1 MDSKLYNEIRESFT
15 NYLTEKKLR
24 KTEERYA
31 ILEGVCAF
39 TGHFDIIM
47 LHNKI
52 KEARFY
58 VSKSTVYNT
67 LEVLLDA
74 GIVVSYQ
81 ANSLS
86 VHYELKKYAETHSH
100 LFCTKCGSIR
110 EIKNMHVKGC
120 LSTMKTP
127 GFTPDFYSLYIYGI
141 CRKCKSK
148 IQKEKKE
155 ETKNK

>member
-1 MDSKLYNEIRESFT
+1 MDSKLYKEIQESFT

-31 ILEGVCAF
+31 ILEGVCSF

-47 LHNKI
+47 LHNRI
-52 KEARFY
+52 KDARYY

-81 ANSLS
+81 ASAQS
-86 VHYELKKYAETHSH
+86 VQYELKKYAETHSH
-100 LFCTKCGSIR
+100 LFCTKCGSVH
-110 EIKNMHVKGC
+110 EIKNLHLKGC
-120 LSTMKTP
+120 LNTIKTP
-127 GFTPDFYSLYIYGI
+127 GFTPEFYSLYIYGI
-141 CRKCKSK
+141 CRKCKNK
-148 IQKEKKE
+148 IQKEM
-155 ETKNK
+155 NKRNK

>member
-1 MDSKLYNEIRESFT
+1 MDSKLYNEIQESFT

-39 TGHFDIIM
+39 TGHFDIVM

-52 KEARFY
+52 KEARYY

-74 GIVVSYQ
+74 GIVVSHQ
-81 ANSLS
+81 TSSQS
-86 VHYELKKYAETHSH
+86 VQYELKKYAEMHSH

-110 EIKNMHVKGC
+110 EIKNAHIKGF
-120 LSTMKTP
+120 LNAIKVP
-127 GFTPDFYSLYIYGI
+127 RFTPDFYSLYIYGT
-141 CRKCKSK
+141 CSKCKNK
-148 IQKEKKE
+148 IQREKKQI
-155 ETKNK
+155 K

>member
-1 MDSKLYNEIRESFT
+1 MDNKIYKEIRESFT

-31 ILEGVCAF
+31 ILDEVCAF
-39 TGHFDIIM
+39 VGHFDIIM

-52 KEARFY
+52 QESKFH

-67 LEVLLDA
+67 LDVLLDA

-81 ANSLS
+81 VSSKS
-86 VHYELKKYAETHSH
+86 VHYELKKYAETHLH

-110 EIKNMHVKGC
+110 EIKNTYIKSF
-120 LSTMKTP
+120 LNTMKTP
-127 GFTPDFYSLYIYGI
+127 RFTPDLYSLFIYGI
-141 CRKCKSK
+141 CSKCKNK
-148 IQKEKKE
+148 NQKE
-155 ETKNK
+155 TNKRNK

>member
-1 MDSKLYNEIRESFT
+1 MDSKLYNEIQESFT

-52 KEARFY
+52 KEARYY
-58 VSKSTVYNT
+58 VSRSTVYNT

-74 GIVVSYQ
+74 GLVVGYQ
-81 ANSLS
+81 TNSQS
-86 VHYELKKYAETHSH
+86 VQYELKKYAETHSH

-110 EIKNMHVKGC
+110 EIKNTHLKGC

-127 GFTPDFYSLYIYGI
+127 GFTADFYSLYIYGI
-141 CRKCKSK
+141 CRKCKNK
-148 IQKEKKE
+148 IQKGKKV
-155 ETKNK
+155 ETK